1 MKEARDASE
10 ERPLGEGEG
19 PLHEVSARGP
29 GTWPELTTYSR
40 PPDCPPRSPI
50 PTRHGGPGRAGAG
63 AMAKPRATP
72 RARLGQG
79 AEVRLSSN
87 RTRRQG
93 RVRSL
98 KQRPPGPG
106 GRCDRGSA
114 EVPRTPLWGRRRAA
128 RSGLDPTLGEIRN
141 DRQTGHH
148 RPCLARGPGRQRRG
162 RRPTARLPGVTLLP
176 AWEARPLD
184 RRHRVNRGP
193 GRGRPPQR
201 HEPPV
206 TPTRVTIALLF
217 CNLLLTSFQRVCFG
231 G

>member
-10 ERPLGEGEG
+10 ERPPGEGEG

-148 RPCLARGPGRQRRG
+148 RPCLARDPGAGEAETRAPPDC
-162 RRPTARLPGVTLLP
+162 PTAGCHAPSCPGSKAAGSSAP
-176 AWEARPLD
+176 E
-184 RRHRVNRGP
+184 
-193 GRGRPPQR
+193 
-201 HEPPV
+201 
-206 TPTRVTIALLF
+206 
-217 CNLLLTSFQRVCFG
+217 
-231 G
+231 